1 MTVRLDKELLI
12 TCACGAHLHLNMD
25 DVRPGRIDFGRCS
38 ACGRPFT
45 LLLTEHGLTVKPGG
59 VG

>member
-1 MTVRLDKELLI
+1 MTVRLNNEALV
-12 TCACGAHLHLNMD
+12 TCDCGAHLHLSMD
-25 DVRPGRIDFGRCS
+25 DVRPERIDFGRCS
-38 ACGRPFT
+38 SCGRPFT